1 MAHRLSDKQKAFLET
16 FEKSATNVSTAC
28 KKAGITRKTYYRW
41 MNTND
46 TLKERVEDIRESM
59 IDFAESML
67 YKNMKA
73 GKETSTLFFLKTR
86 GKSRGYVE
94 KQEIEM
100 NANVNMTSDEVT
112 KAVAAGLPD

>member
-1 MAHRLSDKQKAFLET
+1 MRLTKKQKLFLDT
-16 FEKSATNVSTAC
+16 FKKHATNISKAC
-28 KKAGITRKTYYRW
+28 EVVGISRQTHYDWKLTNLTY
-41 MNTND
+41 
-46 TLKERVEDIRESM
+46 KERIADIEESM

-100 NANVNMTSDEVT
+100 NANINMTSDEVT